1 MRVSSVPEDLCA
13 CEDLCGGPL
22 LSREDL
28 WSITSIF
35 VITTLMRSVLARLAS
50 RGAAQCTGG
59 CIEWL
64 LSPPAPPRHS
74 ACAWKQHVKHA

>member
-28 WSITSIF
+28 WLITS
-35 VITTLMRSVLARLAS
+35 TLTWSVLAHMAS
-50 RGAAQCTGG
+50 Q
-59 CIEWL
+59 EVQ
-64 LSPPAPPRHS
+64 HS
-74 ACAWKQHVKHA
+74 AREGG

>member
-35 VITTLMRSVLARLAS
+35 VITTLMRSVLARAWLHEVQH
-50 RGAAQCTGG
+50 GAQEG
-59 CIEWL
+59 
-64 LSPPAPPRHS
+64 APNNS
-74 ACAWKQHVKHA
+74 W